1 MSIYEEKEQI
11 CVRKGKGK
19 EERKGREERKRG
31 KEERKGRGKGMCGRG
46 RLFEQIGIDKVS
58 LGVSLFFPLA
68 RTKHCKT
75 ASDSAVNM
83 MRT

>member
-11 CVRKGKGK
+11 CVRKGK
-19 EERKGREERKRG
+19 G

>member
-1 MSIYEEKEQI
+1 
-11 CVRKGKGK
+11 
-19 EERKGREERKRG
+19 
-31 KEERKGRGKGMCGRG
+31 MCGRG

-58 LGVSLFFPLA
+58 LGVSLVFSLA

-83 MRT
+83 MRTLIYIY